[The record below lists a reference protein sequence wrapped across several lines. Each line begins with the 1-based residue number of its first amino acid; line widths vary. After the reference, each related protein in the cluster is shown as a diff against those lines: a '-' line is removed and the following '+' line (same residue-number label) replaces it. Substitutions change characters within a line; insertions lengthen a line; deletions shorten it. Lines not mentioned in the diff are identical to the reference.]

1 MNSEVINAIILNPIK
16 PLKKV
21 FVYFS
26 SANESVKPIL
36 IILSF
41 IFFPIIFTLFI
52 FYIIIAPLIIFNK
65 LLLKITLK
73 QKEKKKEREELI
85 KEQERRQR
93 EREGRQREREGRQR
107 EREEELIK
115 EQERRQR
122 EREGRQREREGRQ
135 REREEERIIH
145 ENNSKQFESELIS
158 IIKGHSVIIDSNL
171 WMDYDFESFFGG
183 LLTILNKYEYILN
196 LCAAQL
202 YEIHNI
208 KTKPKYSGQG
218 NKANKAI
225 KRIEKYQV
233 EKVLKI
239 NSISCREDKKAYA
252 DPAILEYLIS
262 EYPKN
267 GGITLI
273 TNDKTLRV
281 RARQVFEDKGFSNY
295 NVL

>member
-115 EQERRQR
+115 EQER
-122 EREGRQREREGRQ
+122 RQ

>member
-85 KEQERRQR
+85 KEQER
-93 EREGRQREREGRQR
+93 
-107 EREEELIK
+107 
-115 EQERRQR
+115 
-122 EREGRQREREGRQ
+122 RQ